1 MSVLVQARQRAAHD
15 PEYLHG
21 VLMEVQR
28 LWPPFIGGR
37 RLADQVGLFK
47 SELSVNPEVS
57 ILKDDDRL
65 QECDEDL
72 PYKPLPL
79 HFLPV
84 GGSMP
89 LQMSLVCFCG
99 FCGFYPR

>member
-1 MSVLVQARQRAAHD
+1 MWVLVQARQRAAHD

-37 RLADQVGLFK
+37 RLADQVGCFK
-47 SELSVNPEVS
+47 SELSVHLGVS
-57 ILKDDDRL
+57 ILKDDVSL
-65 QECDEDL
+65 QECDDL
-72 PYKPLPL
+72 PCKLPPL

-84 GGSMP
+84 GGSMS
-89 LQMSLVCFCG
+89 LQMSL
-99 FCGFYPR
+99 RSR